1 MYKNGE
7 VAATDTWAECG
18 DHPCGDAVASDLNLL
33 IGDGYAGKFIGVVD
47 EVAIFNVVLSEDD
60 INSIMLNGLE
70 NTITA
75 VSPSG
80 KLATTWGGI
89 KQ

>member
-1 MYKNGE
+1 
-7 VAATDTWAECG
+7 
-18 DHPCGDAVASDLNLL
+18 
-33 IGDGYAGKFIGVVD
+33 
-47 EVAIFNVVLSEDD
+47 VAIFNVVLSEDD

-75 VSPSG
+75 VSQSG